1 MARLI
6 LKAPYYKPGHKTES
20 GKSRGGYAE
29 YIATREGV
37 EILRGGMLGYIGE
50 RQGSNGL
57 FSDEGEKINLSA
69 IRREI
74 DEHPGNVWGMII
86 SLKREDAERLGY
98 NSAEQWIN
106 LLRSRRNDI
115 AKEMN
120 ILPSNLRWY
129 AAYHNKETN
138 PHVHIMVWSKE
149 PREPFLSREGI
160 HNLKQ
165 TFVSD
170 IFRQELTS
178 IYKKQT
184 EVRDEL
190 KEKYKSTIAKVVAEI
205 KNGDHAVPP
214 ELVMKMQLLSEKL
227 QKHQG
232 KKVYGY
238 LDKSTKALVNEIVKM
253 LGSDPQ
259 LSELYDAWYGYK
271 CETVRTYTDTMPDK
285 IPIEENE
292 EFKSIRNAV
301 VSAVR
306 DIHTPPEQPYYEVE
320 YDYQKL
326 KEHKDDF
333 DYLYRYAN
341 AYDDPIGYYRL
352 GRYYLEQTDDMENA
366 EWWLRM
372 AADNG
377 NSLSAYL
384 VYKAYRDRKFDEK
397 PSEMMKYLRMAA
409 DMKFGFAEYEYAKYL
424 KDKSPEDAKEYF
436 KRAAE
441 HGCEQANYAYG
452 KMLFEEGNREEAR
465 EWLERSTVD
474 EDPWT
479 QTRVGLLLY
488 YEYEDYDAGK
498 EYIHKAAEAGYE
510 PAKEA
515 IKAINNNLNAQIVIG
530 VCDLFYHAS
539 RIIEDEAEDMYAEE
553 QHQVNYHGIDK
564 KQRREI
570 RAKKQAQG
578 HSLSW

>member
-20 GKSRGGYAE
+20 GRSRGGYAE

-69 IRREI
+69 ISREI
-74 DEHPGNVWGMII
+74 DEHPGNVWGIII

-98 NSAEQWIN
+98 NSAEQWMN
-106 LLRSRRNDI
+106 LLRSHRNDI
-115 AKEMN
+115 AKETH

-129 AAYHNKETN
+129 AAYHNKEKN

-165 TFVSD
+165 TFATD

-184 EVRDEL
+184 EVRDDL
-190 KEKYKSTIAKVVAEI
+190 KEKYKNIIAKVVAEI
-205 KNGDHAVPP
+205 KNGDHAVSP

-227 QKHQG
+227 EKHKG

-238 LDKSTKALVNEIVKM
+238 LDKNTKALVNEIVKM
-253 LGSDPQ
+253 LGNDPQ
-259 LSELYDAWYGYK
+259 LTQLYDAWYGYK

-306 DIHTPPEQPYYEVE
+306 DIHIPREQPAAEE
-320 YDYQKL
+320 DYDYEKL
-326 KEHKDDF
+326 KEHANDF

-341 AYDDPIGYYRL
+341 AYDDSIGYYRL
-352 GRYYLEQTDDMENA
+352 GRYYLEKTDDMENA

-372 AADNG
+372 AADEG

-384 VYKAYRDRKFDEK
+384 IYKAYRDRKFDEK
-397 PSEMMKYLRMAA
+397 PSDMMKYLRMAA
-409 DMKFGFAEYEYAKYL
+409 DAKFGYAEYEYAKYL
-424 KDKSPEDAKEYF
+424 RDKSPEDAKEYLR
-436 KRAAE
+436 RAAE
-441 HGCEQANYAYG
+441 HGSFQAEYAYG
-452 KMLFEEGNREEAR
+452 KMLFEEGRRDEAR
-465 EWLERSTVD
+465 AYFERSATD
-474 EDPWT
+474 DAWT

-488 YEYEDYDAGK
+488 YEYEEYESGK
-498 EYIHKAAEAGYE
+498 EYMNSAAEQGYE

-515 IKAINNNLNAQIVIG
+515 IRAIEHNLNAQIVIG
-530 VCDLFYHAS
+530 VCDLFYYAS
-539 RIIEDEAEDMYAEE
+539 NIIDDRAEDMYSKE
-553 QHQVNYHGIDK
+553 HQVNYHGIDK
-564 KQRREI
+564 KQRKET
-570 RAKKQAQG
+570 RAKKHAQG
-578 HSLSW
+578 HTMSW